1 MTIVVLGSSIPKKKK
16 KKSVYNTQFNIQFKP
31 YIVHSVLQKSVMN
44 YQLDMSKKASNK
56 IKLEST
62 TNNQE

>member
-1 MTIVVLGSSIPKKKK
+1 MLGSSIPKKEKRKK
-16 KKSVYNTQFNIQFKP
+16 KVYNTQFNIQFKP